1 MFKVKRWVSI
11 FMTLLLC
18 AAVLAA
24 CGKAETNGERGQ
36 NNAQQQN
43 NGQQS
48 SSNNQSQGA
57 DNETGAAEGEQ
68 SGETRSFTDWTG
80 HTVEVPVNPQ
90 RIIFHGETTGDFMVL
105 DTKPVGILY
114 NSIAGTLIEDSFKQV
129 EDIGFP
135 FNLEKAMSLEPDLII
150 FGNADEAQYEEISK
164 IAPTVTFDTFAG
176 LEQRLMILGE
186 LLGKQE
192 QAKTWL
198 AEYAGKEAAMW
209 KQIHDSGITEDETA
223 TVLTMYPGN
232 RLFAMAVTGLS
243 QILYSEGGLKP
254 VPLVQQ
260 AIDNGQGF
268 VEISFEVLPE
278 YAGDH
283 IFLLTPTMEDAAN
296 EMEEMKK
303 SQVWSSLEAVKNG
316 QVYTFGINESYSDAS
331 SREKMLGLI
340 PEAMMK

>member
-1 MFKVKRWVSI
+1 MFKVKRWSSV
-11 FMTLLLC
+11 FMAVLLC
-18 AAVLAA
+18 VTVLAA
-24 CGKAETNGERGQ
+24 CGKAETNGQQGQ

-43 NGQQS
+43 NEQQPQG
-48 SSNNQSQGA
+48 SNEPQGTN
-57 DNETGAAEGEQ
+57 NETGTANGEQ

-105 DTKPVGILY
+105 DTLPVGILY
-114 NSIAGTLIEDSFKQV
+114 NSVAGTLIEDSFKQV

-176 LEQRLMILGE
+176 LEQRLTILAE

-192 QAKTWL
+192 QAKAWL
-198 AEYAGKEAAMW
+198 AEYAGKEATMW
-209 KQIHDSGITEDETA
+209 KQIHDSGIAEDETA

-283 IFLLTPTMEDAAN
+283 IFLLTPTTEDAAN
-296 EMEEMKK
+296 ELEEMQN
-303 SQVWSSLEAVKNG
+303 SELWNSLDAVKNG
-316 QVYTFGINESYSDAS
+316 RVYTFGINESYSDAS
-331 SREKMLGLI
+331 SREKMLELI
-340 PEAMMK
+340 PKAILK